1 MLQCA
6 LNSLLYW
13 MSANQREAWIVQM
26 GPLEYVGVKLWQ
38 VVFLYFVQ
46 GFSPFSFLFFRKAY
60 SIWYHRLSHPHKD
73 QTLGGKR
80 KNDGPTSVRKH
91 VLANY
96 ILVHTCTILYS
107 GLAEH
112 TCQHPGVFRQGF
124 HFFQCIVVVCQLIT
138 GLNDTL
144 NTRLNKTLE
153 ILLPTESIARQY
165 QESQTM

>member
-1 MLQCA
+1 MTSRFLIYILC
-6 LNSLLYW
+6 
-13 MSANQREAWIVQM
+13 
-26 GPLEYVGVKLWQ
+26 K
-38 VVFLYFVQ
+38 VFHRSVFFSSERLT
-46 GFSPFSFLFFRKAY
+46 GFGIIDFLIRTV
-60 SIWYHRLSHPHKD
+60 SED